1 MLCHRQ
7 IHFSDLK
14 GLNVSICFF
23 FFLLK
28 KQALYKV
35 ISYLPVLEALKG
47 AIAWPSDRA
56 TQALPH

>member
-1 MLCHRQ
+1 MSL
-7 IHFSDLK
+7 SA
-14 GLNVSICFF
+14 F

-35 ISYLPVLEALKG
+35 ISYLPVLEALMG

>member
-1 MLCHRQ
+1 MSL
-7 IHFSDLK
+7 SA
-14 GLNVSICFF
+14 FF

-35 ISYLPVLEALKG
+35 ISYLPVLEALIG

>member
-23 FFLLK
+23 FLLK

-35 ISYLPVLEALKG
+35 ISYLPVLEALIG
-47 AIAWPSDRA
+47 TIAWPSDRA